1 MISNDRRESPHR
13 CVTVPTPDTSR
24 RHAAELVRIDGRHL
38 DTRIV
43 GPGGAAA
50 SQVFLHEG
58 LGSIDLW
65 RSYPTEVASATD
77 QRAVVYSRYG
87 HGWSDV
93 QREPRPVDFMDH
105 EAFVVLPELIEA
117 VGVGDPI
124 LIGHSDGASIALL
137 YASRHRV
144 AAMVL
149 LAPHVFTEPGGLS
162 EIRDFSRRFEASDL
176 VERMAKYHHDP
187 MATFHA
193 WSDVWLNPDFESW
206 NIESALPD
214 VTCPVLLIQGEN
226 DEYGT
231 KVQLD
236 AVSRQ
241 LGGVVDEL
249 LLSDCR
255 HSPHLDR
262 RAATT
267 DATVG
272 FIKDVHE

>member
-1 MISNDRRESPHR
+1 MR
-13 CVTVPTPDTSR
+13 TPDTSR
-24 RHAAELVRIDGRHL
+24 RDAAEFIRTDGRPL

-43 GPGGAAA
+43 GPGGAAP

-58 LGSIDLW
+58 LGSVDLW
-65 RSYPTEVASATD
+65 RSYPTEVATATD
-77 QRAVVYSRYG
+77 DRAVVYSRYG
-87 HGWSDV
+87 HGWSEV

-105 EAFVVLPELIEA
+105 EAFVVLPEVIEVA
-117 VGVGDPI
+117 GVDDPI
-124 LIGHSDGASIALL
+124 LIGHSDGASIAVL
-137 YASRHRV
+137 YASLHHV
-144 AAMVL
+144 SAMVL
-149 LAPHVFTEPGGLS
+149 LAPHVFTEPDGLS
-162 EIRDFSRRFEASDL
+162 QIREFTGRFEETDL

-193 WSDVWLNPDFESW
+193 WSDVWLHPDFESW
-206 NIESALPD
+206 NIESALPG
-214 VTCPVLLIQGEN
+214 VTCPVLLIQGED

-231 KVQLD
+231 KAQLD
-236 AVSRQ
+236 AISRQ

-262 RAATT
+262 GTATT

-272 FIKDVHE
+272 FIKDVRS